1 METSE
6 KDCRE
11 NIRAEKKASV
21 IIPVYNAEKY
31 LAEAIDSVIGQSY
44 QPMEI
49 LLVEN
54 MSGEHSMEIC
64 RNYEKKYENI
74 HVYEEKKAGCACAR
88 NRGMEEAEGEYIIF
102 LDADDYLKNP
112 DIIKKWINALG
123 KENADIV
130 IGNYERLWD
139 GKLLPAAGHETFS
152 KEDRESEEFRFQG
165 FFSTG
170 TLSYVWGRAY
180 RASFLKRQK
189 IQFYNCSYAEDKLFN
204 MECYIKQARYAFI
217 NDTGY
222 VYRRNEESISYQ
234 YKPDS
239 CECWLK
245 IAHRMEA
252 EVKKSRNATYLGMVR
267 YTIAFAAFF
276 DAKMECVE
284 KKKSLKAVITLLKK
298 YKKDELAR
306 RCLKDLAHGKQ
317 IRYINSKMWKL
328 ILEGFSFAMN
338 MNLYWG
344 LALGIKLLADLR
356 IDERLSDTGLRE

>member
-54 MSGEHSMEIC
+54 MSGDHSMDIC

-112 DIIKKWINALG
+112 DIIKKWINALE

-139 GKLLPAAGHETFS
+139 GKLLTAAGHETFF
-152 KEDRESEEFRFQG
+152 KRRQG
-165 FFSTG
+165 IGRIPFSG
-170 TLSYVWGRAY
+170 
-180 RASFLKRQK
+180 
-189 IQFYNCSYAEDKLFN
+189 ILFN
-204 MECYIKQARYAFI
+204 
-217 NDTGY
+217 
-222 VYRRNEESISYQ
+222 
-234 YKPDS
+234 
-239 CECWLK
+239 
-245 IAHRMEA
+245 
-252 EVKKSRNATYLGMVR
+252 RNAFLCLGKSVQG
-267 YTIAFAAFF
+267 IFS
-276 DAKMECVE
+276 E
-284 KKKSLKAVITLLKK
+284 KTENTVL
-298 YKKDELAR
+298 
-306 RCLKDLAHGKQ
+306 
-317 IRYINSKMWKL
+317 
-328 ILEGFSFAMN
+328 
-338 MNLYWG
+338 
-344 LALGIKLLADLR
+344 
-356 IDERLSDTGLRE
+356 